1 MPVLSNTEVRFK
13 IPDDNRLLFH
23 HMHGSEELGKP
34 FLYEITF
41 FSEDGGL
48 TPQDLLGQTVTVE
61 LDLPSNPVSPNNG
74 HRYFNGY
81 VTRMARLGRHRKY
94 HTYTAAVRP
103 WIWLLSRARDCRIF
117 QDKTVP
123 EIIKAVFQKHGLT
136 DFEESLTVNDV
147 MRLNRFLRDSHDF
160 PETWLFS
167 DFGPV
172 AVRYYR
178 DKNKNRRRDANEPL
192 SGEMIHTTQVNEGE
206 SYQARGDSSKV
217 FLFDSHG
224 CIHIKPADRD
234 TLIKAGAFKKGMT
247 LAIHP
252 YSEIFDFDKYE

>member
-1 MPVLSNTEVRFK
+1 MADPTTAAGTAQARAKREEVHFYPGSKLLVYLVGNKVKAIAEAWGGPATKQPRGPTERMAAGPTTAGEFVIDGLETYRTDSWNMSKIAWGTPIRASRTDTRKLEYLSPSGKWRPSTSTYTEEVHEINRRPRK
-13 IPDDNRLLFH
+13 ITRLL
-23 HMHGSEELGKP
+23 S
-34 FLYEITF
+34 
-41 FSEDGGL
+41 
-48 TPQDLLGQTVTVE
+48 
-61 LDLPSNPVSPNNG
+61 
-74 HRYFNGY
+74 
-81 VTRMARLGRHRKY
+81 
-94 HTYTAAVRP
+94 
-103 WIWLLSRARDCRIF
+103 
-117 QDKTVP
+117 
-123 EIIKAVFQKHGLT
+123 
-136 DFEESLTVNDV
+136 VNDV

-178 DKNKNRRRDANEPL
+178 DKNRNRRRDANEPL

-247 LAIHP
+247 LVIHP